1 MSDWSARLSDLRAL
15 LADKL
20 GVMGADLGHQVR
32 RAGRRLPRRVRREA
46 EFLVRAEEMAR
57 HPRLARLIDPRE
69 VARAQGRVARHL
81 EGINP
86 ALLRRNRRKDR
97 VAAFALYVLV
107 TSALV
112 VTLLWWR
119 GYV

>member
-1 MSDWSARLSDLRAL
+1 MPDWSDRLADLRAL
-15 LADKL
+15 LAEKL
-20 GVMGADLGHQVR
+20 GTGERDLRGHLR

-46 EFLVRAEEMAR
+46 DYLVRAEEMGR
-57 HPRLARLIDPRE
+57 HPRLARLVDPRQ

-81 EGINP
+81 RSIDP
-86 ALLRRNRRKDR
+86 ARLRRDRRKNA
-97 VAAFALYVLV
+97 VAGLGLIVLAAF
-107 TSALV
+107 ALV